1 MEIVKKASL
10 GSNLTGSYIKKS
22 AFRSLSII
30 YDEAFYW
37 AQDVVRTSV
46 LDFFKDFRSWDVNQ
60 MPLRLLPKRHHF

>member
-10 GSNLTGSYIKKS
+10 GSNLTGSYKKG

-37 AQDVVRTSV
+37 AQDVVKTSV

-60 MPLRLLPKRHHF
+60 MPLILLPKRHHF